1 MILNFILLYYFIFFS
16 LSFLPPSSLLHSSS
30 LSYFTISLV
39 FVQSLVHDCT
49 FSFVNLC
56 IYLSIHVNTYLHTYV
71 HIYMYMHIFIL
82 YIYVYIYPQVWD
94 THTHRESYPPTTIF
108 FWCTATIPFL
118 HWTPRL
124 SSCRSFSI
132 LTHACYNAR
141 LVPNLIQQSR
151 AEPHHDGDRAFRPV
165 WWFRFI

>member
-56 IYLSIHVNTYLHTYV
+56 IYLSIHVNTYLHTYI
-71 HIYMYMHIFIL
+71 HIYMYMHIFII
-82 YIYVYIYPQVWD
+82 YIYIYIHRCG
-94 THTHRESYPPTTIF
+94 THIHTERVIH
-108 FWCTATIPFL
+108 L
-118 HWTPRL
+118 RL
-124 SSCRSFSI
+124 SFSDVRQPSLFFI
-132 LTHACYNAR
+132 
-141 LVPNLIQQSR
+141 
-151 AEPHHDGDRAFRPV
+151 EPLDSLAVVLSLF
-165 WWFRFI
+165 